1 MCARTLGK
9 SRQSWGIGNFPT
21 ILVGVIPNCGSQLE
35 LCKFWFA
42 FRGQGGRIGAGGEVS
57 GTQQESRP
65 SFWTPWSCSK
75 SPFPPF
81 ACLSGP
87 GKRFGN
93 FEDFCSSDVSKQSL
107 FPRRCWGRYSELG
120 ADLPVSAS
128 EMKHEE
134 RLERSALPS
143 SLQLL
148 FNLEIA
154 FEKELELLHAEVQSE
169 SRNWLSKRKK
179 KRNRNF
185 INGSN

>member
-1 MCARTLGK
+1 M
-9 SRQSWGIGNFPT
+9 
-21 ILVGVIPNCGSQLE
+21 
-35 LCKFWFA
+35 
-42 FRGQGGRIGAGGEVS
+42 
-57 GTQQESRP
+57 
-65 SFWTPWSCSK
+65 
-75 SPFPPF
+75 
-81 ACLSGP
+81 
-87 GKRFGN
+87 
-93 FEDFCSSDVSKQSL
+93 
-107 FPRRCWGRYSELG
+107 
-120 ADLPVSAS
+120 PVSAS

-185 INGSN
+185 INSSNQLLLIWGTTLHNGARPGRGK